1 MSGGHNKEED
11 VTAILAEAA
20 EGDDSAAARLLPK
33 VYDELRA
40 LAQSYFQLERPDH
53 TLQPTALV
61 HEAFVRLIDQ
71 TRVEWKSQAHFIA
84 IAATAMRRILAD
96 HARQHRA
103 IKRGG
108 DRKRVP
114 LTKLSTPS
122 GDSMVD
128 LIELDDVLTKLAT
141 LDERQSRIVELRFF
155 GGLTVAQ
162 VADVLGISKTTVES
176 EWRMVRAWLSAE
188 LRKADLR

>member
-1 MSGGHNKEED
+1 MSGEHNKEED

-122 GDSMVD
+122 GDNMVD
-128 LIELDDVLTKLAT
+128 LLELDDVLTKLAS

-155 GGLTVAQ
+155 GGLTVEQ
-162 VADVLGISKTTVES
+162 VADILGISKTTVES

-188 LRKADLR
+188 LRKADAR